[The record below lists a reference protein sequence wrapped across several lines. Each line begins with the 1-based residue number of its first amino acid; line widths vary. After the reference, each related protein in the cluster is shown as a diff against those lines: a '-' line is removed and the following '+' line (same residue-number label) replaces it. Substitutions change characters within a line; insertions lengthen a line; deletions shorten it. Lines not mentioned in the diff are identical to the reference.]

1 MLKNTM
7 TIFCTVK
14 FINLSGGFWGITD
27 VENNKWFPIN
37 LPEALKKEGLGVRLK
52 AQKENDY
59 FSIYMWGTPVEI
71 LEFEIVA

>member
-1 MLKNTM
+1 
-7 TIFCTVK
+7 
-14 FINLSGGFWGITD
+14 

-52 AQKENDY
+52 AQKDNDY